1 MSDQQQ
7 GRDRDDSPTPD
18 ITPDITIDTPAPRR
32 PKALSVGK
40 AALLLLIVV
49 AVGAVLALTGIFGRK
64 HAQAAVESNTNALAA
79 PSVIVHAPGKGQ
91 PQQEVI
97 LPANL
102 EAYTDS
108 PIYARTSGYLKKWYF
123 DIGAHVKQG
132 QLLAEIESPE
142 VDQQL
147 AQAQADL
154 ATAETNAGNAKVQS
168 SRYQDLLKT
177 DSVSKLDTDNFT
189 TQAAAA
195 STTVKSALAN
205 VQRLQQLVGF
215 EKVYAPFDGVVTARN
230 TDIGQLI
237 DAGAGSG
244 AGTGGNASTELF
256 HMAASQTL
264 RAYVNVP
271 QAYTPGLKTGMIADL
286 TFNEFPGKKFM
297 GRLVRTSKQIDPTSR
312 TLLVEFDVNN
322 RTGELFPGAYTEVHF
337 KTNATAPYFI
347 VPVSA
352 LMFRS
357 EGLRVAVVD
366 ENNQAKLVPII
377 LGRDDGATVQVIN
390 GLTADSRVIQ
400 DPPDSLI
407 DGETVQIVKPNANR
421 GNNAGGNQPAGGG
434 SAK

>member
-7 GRDRDDSPTPD
+7 ARDRDASATPD
-18 ITPDITIDTPAPRR
+18 ITLDTPAPRR
-32 PKALSVGK
+32 PKALAVGK
-40 AALLLLIVV
+40 AILLLLIIV
-49 AVGAVLALTGIFGRK
+49 AVGAVLAVTGIFGRK
-64 HAQAAVESNTNALAA
+64 HAQAAVESNTTALAA
-79 PSVIVHAPGKGQ
+79 PSVIVNPPAQGQ
-91 PQQEVI
+91 PQPEVL

-108 PIYARTSGYLKKWYF
+108 PIYARTSGYLRKWYF

-154 ATAETNAGNAKVQS
+154 STAETNAGNALVQS
-168 SRYQDLLKT
+168 GRYQDLLKT

-189 TQAAAA
+189 TQAAAGT
-195 STTVKSALAN
+195 TTVKSALAN

-215 EKVYAPFDGVVTARN
+215 EKVYAPFDGVLTARN

-244 AGTGGNASTELF
+244 AGTGGNSSTELF

-271 QAYTPGLKTGMIADL
+271 QIYSQGLRPGLTADL
-286 TFNEFPGKKFM
+286 TFAEFPGKRFT
-297 GRLVRTSKQIDPTSR
+297 GTLVRTSKQIDPASR

-337 KTNATAPYFI
+337 KTNANAPSLI

-366 ENNQAKLVPII
+366 GDNKARLVPVI
-377 LGRDDGATVQVIN
+377 LGHDDGATVQVVN

-407 DGETVQIVKPNANR
+407 EGETVQIVKPDAT
-421 GNNAGGNQPAGGG
+421 PGGG

>member
-1 MSDQQQ
+1 MSDQASEMASDQQQ
-7 GRDRDDSPTPD
+7 PRDDSATPD
-18 ITPDITIDTPAPRR
+18 ISVDTPAPHHR
-32 PKALSVGK
+32 PKALSAGR
-40 AALLLLIVV
+40 AIILLVLVLV
-49 AVGAVLALTGIFGRK
+49 VGAVLAVTGIFGRK
-64 HAQAAVESNTNALAA
+64 HAQAAVTDNTDALAA
-79 PSVIVHAPGKGQ
+79 PTVLVNVPTKGQ
-91 PQQEVI
+91 PQQEVL

-108 PIYARTSGYLKKWYF
+108 PIYARTDGYLKKWYF
-123 DIGAHVKQG
+123 DIGARVKKG

-154 ATAETNAGNAKVQS
+154 ATAETNAGNAKTQS
-168 SRYQDLLKT
+168 TRYQELLKT

-195 STTVKSALAN
+195 STTVKSSLAN
-205 VQRLQQLVGF
+205 VQRLHELVGY

-237 DAGAGSG
+237 NAGG
-244 AGTGGNASTELF
+244 GTGNSSTELF
-256 HMAASQTL
+256 HMAASTTL
-264 RAYVNVP
+264 RAYVSVP
-271 QAYTPGLKTGMIADL
+271 QFYTPGLKTGMTADL
-286 TFNEFPGKKFM
+286 TFNEFPGKKFT

-322 RTGELFPGAYTEVHF
+322 RTGELYPGAYTQVHF
-337 KTNATAPYFI
+337 KTNVSTPSFI

-357 EGLRVAVVD
+357 EGLRIAVVD
-366 ENNQAKLVPII
+366 ENNKAKLVPVI
-377 LGRDDGATVQVIN
+377 LGHDDGATVQVVN
-390 GLTADSRVIQ
+390 GLSAESRVIL

-407 DGETVQIVKPNANR
+407 DGEAVRIVQPQGSPDSKK
-421 GNNAGGNQPAGGG
+421 GGG
-434 SAK
+434 SGL